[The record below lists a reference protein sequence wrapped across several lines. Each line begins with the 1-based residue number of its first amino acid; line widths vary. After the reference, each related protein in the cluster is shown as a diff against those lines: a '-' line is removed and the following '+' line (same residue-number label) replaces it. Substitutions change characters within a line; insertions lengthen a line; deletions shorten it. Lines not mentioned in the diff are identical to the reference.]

1 MVSLTKPLEIMPAS
15 TIMTEPLRHADTQ
28 YTRRIPMAQKQLLFH
43 YDPILAPNPS
53 LPPAP
58 TVQECAELVNPNNPA
73 SMFHNFVG
81 QQLAKKKMGRVLL
94 NALQRP
100 NHCAAD
106 VSWLLTGP
114 SSVGKTSL
122 ARIYAKILRLPFV
135 EIHPKSIKSLN
146 DVFDA
151 INEKLVERKPFLEM
165 VESTQNNYCV
175 PPCVVFIDEAH
186 TLNRLFQNGLLKAIE
201 PKDRVLI
208 TEDRKYVDT
217 KNVCFMIATTDP
229 ADLFDAFLGRF
240 TELALT
246 AYTKKEVAQIV
257 QLNFPHWGIAE
268 CALAA
273 HFQPRL
279 PRKAIEFA
287 KEMEMEK
294 AINQE
299 KTWHEVAVQVA
310 EENQIDMHGM
320 PLKHLALL
328 KFVSC
333 RAYSKERVA
342 IALNI
347 REKELKSSVLPC
359 LMSLTP
365 DSPALVTIS
374 TGGIRLTYDGYLE
387 LKKRNMINVVPKYLE
402 EEIAE
407 MA

>member
-1 MVSLTKPLEIMPAS
+1 MG
-15 TIMTEPLRHADTQ
+15 
-28 YTRRIPMAQKQLLFH
+28 QKQLLFH
-43 YDPILAPNPS
+43 FDPVLAPNSS

-58 TVQECAELVNPNNPA
+58 TMEECAEIINSDNPA
-73 SMFHNFVG
+73 SPFHNFVG
-81 QQLAKKKMGRVLL
+81 QIPAKKKMGRVLL
-94 NALQRP
+94 NALQRH
-100 NHCAAD
+100 NHCASD

-122 ARIYAKILRLPFV
+122 ARIYAKILKLPFV
-135 EIHPKSIKSLN
+135 EIHPKSIKTLE

-151 INEKLVERKPFLEM
+151 INEKLIERKPFLEM
-165 VESTQNNYCV
+165 VELTQNNYCA

-186 TLNRLFQNGLLKAIE
+186 TLNRVLQNGLLKAIE

-208 TEDRKYVDT
+208 TENRQYIDT

-240 TELALT
+240 TELPLNP
-246 AYTKKEVAQIV
+246 YTKKEVAQIV
-257 QLNFPHWGIAE
+257 QLNFPHWGAVE

-287 KEMEMEK
+287 KEMDMEK
-294 AINQE
+294 AINP
-299 KTWHEVAVQVA
+299 KKGWHEVAVQVA

-320 PLKHLALL
+320 PHKHLELL
-328 KFVSC
+328 KFISY

-359 LMSLTP
+359 LMNPTP

-387 LKKRNMINVVPKYLE
+387 LKRRDMVKAIPKYLE
-402 EEIAE
+402 EEAAE
-407 MA
+407 RV

>member
-1 MVSLTKPLEIMPAS
+1 MG
-15 TIMTEPLRHADTQ
+15 
-28 YTRRIPMAQKQLLFH
+28 QKQLIFH
-43 YDPILAPNPS
+43 FDPIHAPKPD

-58 TVQECAELVNPNNPA
+58 TLAECMEMVNPNNP
-73 SMFHNFVG
+73 SSHFHKFVG
-81 QQLAKKKMGRVLL
+81 QDFAKKKMGRVLL
-94 NALQRP
+94 NALQRF
-100 NHCAAD
+100 NHCASD
-106 VSWLLTGP
+106 VSWMLTGP

-122 ARIYAKILRLPFV
+122 ARIYAKILNLPFV
-135 EIHPKSIKSLN
+135 EIHPKSIKTLE

-151 INEKLVERKPFLEM
+151 INEKLIERKPYLEM
-165 VESTQNNYCV
+165 VELTQNNFCA
-175 PPCVVFIDEAH
+175 PPCVVFIDEVH
-186 TLNRLFQNGLLKAIE
+186 TLNRVLQNGLLKAIE

-208 TEDRKYVDT
+208 TEDRQYIST

-240 TELALT
+240 TEISLNP
-246 AYTKKEVAQIV
+246 YTKKEIAKIV
-257 QLNFPHWGIAE
+257 NLNFPHWSPVE

-273 HFQPRL
+273 HFQSRL

-294 AINQE
+294 FINDH
-299 KTWHEVAVQVA
+299 KTWHEVALQVA

-320 PLKHLALL
+320 ATKHLELL
-328 KFVSC
+328 KFVSY
-333 RAYSKERVA
+333 RPYSKERVA

-347 REKELKSSVLPC
+347 REKELKTYVLPC
-359 LMSLTP
+359 LMNPTP

-387 LKKRNMINVVPKYLE
+387 LKKRDMIVGVPKYLE

-407 MA
+407 KANG

>member
-1 MVSLTKPLEIMPAS
+1 MG
-15 TIMTEPLRHADTQ
+15 
-28 YTRRIPMAQKQLLFH
+28 QKQLLFH
-43 YDPILAPNPS
+43 YDPVLAPIS
-53 LPPAP
+53 GLPPAP
-58 TVQECAELVNPNNPA
+58 TMQECVELINPNNPA
-73 SMFHNFVG
+73 SPFHNFVG
-81 QQLAKKKMGRVLL
+81 QEPAKKKMGRVLL

-100 NHCAAD
+100 NHCASD

-114 SSVGKTSL
+114 SSVGKTTL
-122 ARIYAKILRLPFV
+122 ARIYAKILKLPFV

-146 DVFDA
+146 DIFDA

-165 VESTQNNYCV
+165 VETTQNNYCV

-208 TEDRKYVDT
+208 TEDRKYIDT

-229 ADLFDAFLGRF
+229 ADLFDAFIGRF
-240 TELALT
+240 TELALNP
-246 AYTKKEVAQIV
+246 YTKKEVAQIV
-257 QLNFPHWGIAE
+257 QFNFPHWSIVE
-268 CALAA
+268 SALAA

-287 KEMEMEK
+287 KEMDMEK
-294 AINQE
+294 TINPQ
-299 KTWHEVAVQVA
+299 KSWHEVAVQVA

-320 PLKHLALL
+320 PLKHLELL
-328 KFVSC
+328 KFISC

-359 LMSLTP
+359 LMNPTP

-387 LKKRNMINVVPKYLE
+387 LKRRDMIKAIPKYLE
-402 EEIAE
+402 EEAAE
-407 MA
+407 RV

>member
-1 MVSLTKPLEIMPAS
+1 MG
-15 TIMTEPLRHADTQ
+15 
-28 YTRRIPMAQKQLLFH
+28 QKQLLFH
-43 YDPILAPNPS
+43 YDPVFAPNRS
-53 LPPAP
+53 LPAAP
-58 TVQECAELVNPNNPA
+58 SMEECMEMINPSNPA
-73 SMFHNFVG
+73 CPFHSFVG
-81 QQLAKKKMGRVLL
+81 QDFAKKKMGRALL

-100 NHCAAD
+100 NHCAND

-135 EIHPKSIKSLN
+135 EIHPKSIKTLE

-151 INEKLVERKPFLEM
+151 INEKLIERKPFLEM
-165 VESTQNNYCV
+165 VELTQNNFCA
-175 PPCVVFIDEAH
+175 PPCVVFIDEVH
-186 TLNRLFQNGLLKAIE
+186 SLNRVLQNGLLKAIE

-208 TEDRKYVDT
+208 TENRQYVDT

-240 TELALT
+240 TEIALNP
-246 AYTKKEVAQIV
+246 YTKKEVAQIV
-257 QLNFPHWGIAE
+257 QLNFPHWGAVE

-287 KEMEMEK
+287 KEMDMEK
-294 AINQE
+294 TFSSH
-299 KTWHEVAVQVA
+299 KSWHEIAMQVA

-320 PLKHLALL
+320 PKKHLELL

-347 REKELKSSVLPC
+347 REKELKSAVLPC
-359 LMSLTP
+359 LMNPTP

-387 LKKRNMINVVPKYLE
+387 LKRRNIVNKVPKYLE
-402 EEIAE
+402 EEAAE
-407 MA
+407 RV

>member
-1 MVSLTKPLEIMPAS
+1 MG
-15 TIMTEPLRHADTQ
+15 
-28 YTRRIPMAQKQLLFH
+28 QKQLLFH
-43 YDPILAPNPS
+43 FDSVLAPNPG

-58 TVQECAELVNPNNPA
+58 TMQECAQIVNSNNPE
-73 SMFHNFVG
+73 SPFHKFVG
-81 QQLAKKKMGRVLL
+81 QDFAKKKMGRVLL

-114 SSVGKTSL
+114 SSVGKTTL
-122 ARIYAKILRLPFV
+122 ARIYAKILNLPFI
-135 EIHPKSIKSLN
+135 EIHPKSIKSLG
-146 DVFDA
+146 DIFDA
-151 INEKLVERKPFLEM
+151 INEKLVERKPYLEM
-165 VESTQNNYCV
+165 VELTENNYCA
-175 PPCVVFIDEAH
+175 PPCVVFIDEVH

-201 PKDRVLI
+201 PKDRMLI
-208 TEDRKYVDT
+208 TEDRRYINT

-240 TELALT
+240 TEIALNP
-246 AYTKKEVAQIV
+246 YTKKEVAQIV
-257 QLNFPHWGIAE
+257 QLNFPNWGAVE

-287 KEMEMEK
+287 KEMDMEK
-294 AINQE
+294 AINPE
-299 KTWHEVAVQVA
+299 KTWHEIAVQVA

-320 PLKHLALL
+320 PYKHLQLL

-347 REKELKSSVLPC
+347 REKELKASVLPC
-359 LMSLTP
+359 LMNPTP

-387 LKKRNMINVVPKYLE
+387 LKKRNMVNTMPSYLE
-402 EEIAE
+402 VEAAE
-407 MA
+407 KVR

>member
-1 MVSLTKPLEIMPAS
+1 MG
-15 TIMTEPLRHADTQ
+15 
-28 YTRRIPMAQKQLLFH
+28 QKQLIFH
-43 YDPILAPNPS
+43 FDEVHANKPS

-58 TVQECAELVNPNNPA
+58 SVDECIEMVNPDNP
-73 SMFHNFVG
+73 SCPFKNFVG
-81 QQLAKKKMGRVLL
+81 QDFAKKKMGRVLI
-94 NALQRP
+94 NALQRF

-114 SSVGKTSL
+114 SSVGKTTL
-122 ARIYAKILRLPFV
+122 ARIYAKILKLPFI
-135 EIHPKSIKSLN
+135 EIHPKSIKTLE

-151 INEKLVERKPFLEM
+151 INEKLVECKPFLEM
-165 VESTQNNYCV
+165 VELTQNNYCA
-175 PPCVVFIDEAH
+175 PPCVVFIDEVH
-186 TLNRLFQNGLLKAIE
+186 SLNRVLQNGLLKAIE

-208 TEDRKYVDT
+208 TESRQYVNT

-240 TELALT
+240 TEISLNP
-246 AYTKKEVAQIV
+246 YTKKEVAQIV
-257 QLNFPHWGIAE
+257 QLNFPEWGPKE

-287 KEMEMEK
+287 KEMDMEK
-294 AINQE
+294 SINE
-299 KTWHEVAVQVA
+299 HKSWHEIALQVA
-310 EENQIDMHGM
+310 DENQIDVHGM
-320 PLKHLALL
+320 PNKHLDLL

-347 REKELKSSVLPC
+347 REKELKSVVLPC
-359 LMSLTP
+359 LMNPTP

-387 LKKRNMINVVPKYLE
+387 LKKRKMVRSVPKYLE
-402 EEIAE
+402 EEYAE
-407 MA
+407 RA